1 MHSYDMQ
8 IWMHQLTNIVYVC
21 LVGAKL
27 LVGFMSGAKGW
38 AGWATTHLEIG
49 ENGRVQLTVEA
60 LWWPILDFFLPCGPP
75 CRRTVALPMVDLVF
89 Y

>member
-38 AGWATTHLEIG
+38 AGWATTHLEIR
-49 ENGRVQLTVEA
+49 ENGRV
-60 LWWPILDFFLPCGPP
+60 
-75 CRRTVALPMVDLVF
+75 
-89 Y
+89 